1 MFKKLISNLPFNPSL
16 IDQVTFYSKRL
27 RKEAGI
33 RRAGFALVA
42 LTMAVQVFATL
53 APAQASVS
61 CDPSGNDIVQCGF
74 KTKAE
79 AINRCNG
86 NGVQDREFRAI
97 LLNYGITCQK
107 LSSSREEVVNSTAN
121 NNQLISIGRKAFQKP
136 NETQVNVPG
145 VGNLFWRPLS
155 SWGNFNSRMLVTS
168 TDDGQL
174 VMVMFECG
182 NLVTKSDFK
191 KKIPEPAPKLNIIKT
206 NTPKGDVAP
215 GEILDYNLTF
225 TNKGGTAAFF
235 SVDDILP
242 SQVTYV
248 SSQNYGW
255 TFENKAP
262 SLKWS
267 NKTPYYTFGNT
278 DAFGTPGRLSVKVK
292 VNKNVPNGTVICNR
306 AYVAHLPSGSKTF
319 QKSPESRVCN
329 TVRIKCR
336 AGQILGPDGLTC
348 KPVTVPDA
356 VCSSLT
362 GILAVRDNQD
372 NNKYEFEAKSKVFN
386 GAKITSYNY
395 SFGDGSTKVNKSSS
409 LSDKVTH
416 QYKNPGDYNIS
427 VKVQSTVADKPAL
440 TCLYEITVNKPGA
453 PALAISKKAANI
465 TQKQADANGQTAQAG
480 DVIEYSLTT
489 SNISNVDYK
498 NAPIASEDLADV
510 LEYSTLD
517 LNTLAGGVFDSKT
530 NTLSWNET
538 PTIKA
543 RESFTKKFRVT
554 VKSPIP
560 STPRPATL
568 NNRSSG
574 DLVMQNVYGN
584 SVEIKLP
591 GTPIKTVETINGTM
605 PKTGPGESLLVG
617 FILMTVVGYFFAR
630 SRLLAKELSIV
641 KNEYATTNGGL

>member
-42 LTMAVQVFATL
+42 LTMAVQVFATIV
-53 APAQASVS
+53 PAQASIN
-61 CDPSGNDIVQCGF
+61 CDPNDIIDCGF

-79 AINRCNG
+79 AVNKCNG
-86 NGVQDREFRAI
+86 TGKQEVEFRTL
-97 LLNYGITCQK
+97 LLNYGITCANI
-107 LSSSREEVVNSTAN
+107 SSSQETVIKTTDE
-121 NNQLISIGRKAFQKP
+121 NNQLWSVGRNPKNKP
-136 NETQVNVPG
+136 GEYSVNVPG
-145 VGNLFWRPLS
+145 VGNVHWRPLS
-155 SWGNFNSRMLVTS
+155 SWGTFDTKVLKTQTS
-168 TDDGQL
+168 DGQL
-174 VMVMFECG
+174 VMVMFDCG
-182 NLVTKSDFK
+182 NLVIKSNFK

-248 SSQNYGW
+248 SSQNNGW

-278 DAFGTPGRLSVKVK
+278 DAFGTPGMLSVKVR

-306 AYVAHLPSGSKTF
+306 AYVAHLPNGSKTF

-329 TVRIKCR
+329 TVRIKCP

-348 KPVTVPDA
+348 KPVTVADA

-362 GILAVRDNQD
+362 GVLAVRDNPKSS
-372 NNKYEFEAKSKVFN
+372 KYEFEAKSKVFN

-395 SFGDGSTKVNKSSS
+395 NFGDGGTQVNKSSK

-416 QYKNPGDYNIS
+416 EYKNPGDYNIS
-427 VKVQSTVADKPAL
+427 VKVQTSVADKPAL
-440 TCLYEITVNKPGA
+440 TCLYEITVLKPGE

-465 TQKQADANGQTAQAG
+465 TQKQADANGQTARAG

-517 LNTLAGGVFDSKT
+517 LNTLSGGVFDAKT
-530 NTLSWNET
+530 NTLSWNEK

-554 VKSPIP
+554 VKDPIP
-560 STPRPATL
+560 STPRPESL
-568 NNRSSG
+568 SSRTAG
-574 DLVMQNVYGN
+574 DLVMQNIYGN

-591 GTPIKTVETINGTM
+591 GTPIKTVETINSTM

-617 FILMTVVGYFFAR
+617 FLLMTVVGYFFAR
-630 SRLLAKELSIV
+630 SRLLAKELAIV
-641 KNEYATTNGGL
+641 KNEYATTNGGI